1 MLEEQNARWLNHVG
15 EKMLSSNPKC
25 SPLLVY
31 VGSLEKFPFGCLW
44 PKGRISAHCRTGHRP
59 GGGFWRWAHFRQ
71 EELHPLCGLCQV
83 WEGGKAPRCVDY
95 PLSFKTHATCVA
107 DSFLLFQPLS
117 ALGRS

>member
-31 VGSLEKFPFGCLW
+31 VGSLEKFPFRCLW

-59 GGGFWRWAHFRQ
+59 GGGFRRWAHFRQ
-71 EELHPLCGLCQV
+71 EELHPLGFARYGREVKHPGVSIILYLS
-83 WEGGKAPRCVDY
+83 KRT
-95 PLSFKTHATCVA
+95 PLV
-107 DSFLLFQPLS
+107 
-117 ALGRS
+117 